1 MDESDDNVQ
10 DKTMRGERDGI
21 KWHDNSDAGVRVVC
35 NTAEDAANLAK
46 QLNSTHFINIL
57 QPTELGLPGHLL
69 SMKMSLKFQ
78 EQCVVVPLLMIE
90 GGM

>member
-1 MDESDDNVQ
+1 MVSSGMITVMLGSGSYATLLKMLQ
-10 DKTMRGERDGI
+10 T
-21 KWHDNSDAGVRVVC
+21 
-35 NTAEDAANLAK
+35 LAK